1 MHVIVDGGQWIS
13 AAHRDPEG
21 MAYMR
26 PRTKRLALIL
36 AATGF
41 GITVGGFVPQV
52 SQPIRKALQLAGV
65 QPEARTVPISFAKAS
80 GLAPGDVRSA
90 QDRSERGA
98 PDGFIKMSSAQA
110 EAASIEIAPAS
121 KGELTRKVV
130 VPGTITPNGDRVAR
144 VPARVVGTVAR
155 LDKRLGDLVKQGEV
169 VAVISSREVADAK
182 SEYLTASVDFELQ
195 KTMFERIESLWN
207 RQVASEQ
214 QYLNARATFRRAQL
228 RFDLARQK
236 LSALGVDANELADA
250 AKLDAASPGALNLRQ
265 YALHAPISGQ
275 VVARTVDQGTSVGQ
289 EGDPSELYTI
299 ADLSSL
305 WVELAVP
312 TADLES
318 IKIGQRVL
326 VSGADKSRG
335 GEGRI
340 MFVGP
345 LLNQETRSARV
356 IAEIDNREQ
365 SWRPGSFVTAEIVIE
380 QHQVQFRVPRAAL
393 QTIQGKRV
401 AFVRT
406 QDGFNSREVKIG
418 RANDEAFEITAGL
431 SAGEQIAVSNTF
443 LLKAELGK
451 ADAAQAN

>member
-1 MHVIVDGGQWIS
+1 
-13 AAHRDPEG
+13 

-26 PRTKRLALIL
+26 LPIKRLALII
-36 AATGF
+36 ATTGF
-41 GITVGGFVPQV
+41 GITLGGLFPQV
-52 SQPIRKALQLAGV
+52 SQPIRKALLLAGV
-65 QPEARTVPISFAKAS
+65 QREERLTSISWAKAS
-80 GLAPGDVRSA
+80 ASEGDLTPS
-90 QDRSERGA
+90 QNRSERSTPNG
-98 PDGFIKMSSAQA
+98 GIRMSPAQV
-110 EAASIEIAPAS
+110 EAAGVAIAPVS
-121 KGELTRKVV
+121 NGEMTRNLV
-130 VPGTITPNGDRVAR
+130 VPGTITPNSDRVAR

-169 VAVISSREVADAK
+169 VAVLGSREVADAK

-214 QYLNARATFRRAQL
+214 QYLNARATFRQAQL
-228 RFDLARQK
+228 RSELARQK
-236 LSALGVDANELADA
+236 LSALGIDASEVVEA
-250 AKLDAASPGALNLRQ
+250 AKRDAASPGALNLRQ
-265 YALHAPISGQ
+265 YEIRAPITGQ
-275 VVARTVDQGTSVGQ
+275 VVERKVDQGAAVGQ
-289 EGDPSELYTI
+289 EGDPSELYTV

-318 IKIGQRVL
+318 IKIGQRAL
-326 VSGADKSRG
+326 VSGADKSRRA
-335 GEGRI
+335 EGRI
-340 MFVGP
+340 IFVGP

-380 QHQVQFRVPRAAL
+380 EHQVQLRVPRAAL
-393 QTIQGKRV
+393 QTIEGKRV

-406 QDGFNSREVKIG
+406 LEGFKSQEVKIG
-418 RANDEAFEITAGL
+418 RANDEAVEVITGL
-431 SAGEQIAVSNTF
+431 SPGEQIAVSNTF